1 MLLSVQIIMAE
12 HFGARDHFML
22 TIFWPGSVRLSVREA
37 VRCAQFSYALSP
49 VQIIVAEQRRAWYHF
64 VTTTCAVVGGV
75 FTVAGI
81 LDGIFHT
88 SVCLKSALACVYTQT
103 ADSRRFGYTVVQC
116 IRAMHRH

>member
-1 MLLSVQIIMAE
+1 M
-12 HFGARDHFML
+12 
-22 TIFWPGSVRLSVREA
+22 REA

-88 SVCLKSALACVYTQT
+88 SVCLLSALAYLHACET
-103 ADSRRFGYTVVQC
+103 ARKRQCGGYRSTVQ
-116 IRAMHRH
+116 IRVMYRH

>member
-1 MLLSVQIIMAE
+1 MA
-12 HFGARDHFML
+12 G
-22 TIFWPGSVRLSVREA
+22 
-37 VRCAQFSYALSP
+37 AQFSYALSP

-88 SVCLKSALACVYTQT
+88 SVGARPSCRTTAPAGCRVYGKV
-103 ADSRRFGYTVVQC
+103 GYEVL
-116 IRAMHRH
+116 